1 LTGQLRLITVCFLAA
16 EWERAGPAG
25 MMTMEWFRKNK
36 ERLVRQ
42 ERKSIPDGIWTKCQ
56 SCGEIIYGRELEQ
69 KLWVCP
75 ACGYHFRIRYNQYIS
90 LLLDEGR
97 LDEFDAALSSANPLN
112 FTDRIAYSDRVRKSQ
127 EKTGLKDA
135 IVCGIGRIDGRAV
148 SFGVMDFAFIGGS
161 MGSVVGEKVAR
172 AIERALERRIP
183 LVLVCCSG
191 GARMQEGIYSLMQM
205 AKTGVLL
212 AELREA
218 KIPYIA
224 VLTNPTTAGVMASY
238 ASLGD
243 VILAEPQAQLG
254 FAGPRVIRQTIGQE
268 LPKDFQSS
276 EFFRDHGFL
285 DAIVPRAELQK
296 TVSILLG
303 YLCGPGAGIHESLKE
318 IDPGTDDRD

>member
-1 LTGQLRLITVCFLAA
+1 
-16 EWERAGPAG
+16 
-25 MMTMEWFRKNK
+25 MEWFRKNK

-42 ERKSIPDGIWTKCQ
+42 EKKAIPDGIWTKCK

-90 LLLDEGR
+90 LLLDEGK
-97 LDEFDAALSSANPLN
+97 LDEFDASLTSADPLR
-112 FTDRIAYSDRVRKSQ
+112 FKDRISYPDRVRQTQK
-127 EKTGLKDA
+127 KTGLKDA
-135 IVCGIGRIDGRAV
+135 IVCGIGRIGGWPV
-148 SFGVMDFAFIGGS
+148 SFGVMDFSFIGGS

-172 AIERALERRIP
+172 AIERALDRRIP

-212 AELREA
+212 AELRET

-224 VLTNPTTAGVMASY
+224 VLTNPTTAGVTASF

-243 VILAEPQAQLG
+243 VIIAEPQAQLG

-268 LPKDFQSS
+268 LPEGFQSS

-285 DAIVPRAELQK
+285 DVIAPRGELRE
-296 TVSILLG
+296 TVSLLLE
-303 YLCGPGAGIHESLKE
+303 YLCGPTAGIHDSLKDKVPMTE
-318 IDPGTDDRD
+318 E